1 MWSSQLHHQISLDIL
16 PLRRR
21 GATFTWKTLDELRAR
36 LIRATVYHCGAGQ
49 ELEDRLAA
57 ALAEAEETCRPS
69 FFDAEKNIRPLPQA
83 HMLLEW
89 TGKGGQKTCALLTDK
104 MACVE
109 LYIFRYNE
117 ELQRWRWPLLGMAYG
132 PTFDDNCR
140 IAVYEPALLAKSSA
154 AAQKAM
160 LQEHVLDA
168 RLALVCLELVRRELV
183 QPEGSTG
190 PTASELQARK
200 QPRDVLPTP
209 SALARSSRT
218 RHEKGVT
225 GKGAHRM

>member
-1 MWSSQLHHQISLDIL
+1 MWRMQIHHQIGQDIL
-16 PLRRR
+16 SLKRQ
-21 GATFTWKTLDELRAR
+21 GAAFTWKTLDALRAR
-36 LIRATVYHCGAGQ
+36 LVRAGEYECGNKTSIEERVKALS
-49 ELEDRLAA
+49 LE
-57 ALAEAEETCRPS
+57 TRPTL
-69 FFDAEKNIRPLPQA
+69 FGEDLMLVPLPEA
-83 HMLLEW
+83 NMLLEW
-89 TGKGGQKTCALLTDK
+89 EDNGEKCATLLTDRVTTLE
-104 MACVE
+104 MYV
-109 LYIFRYNE
+109 FRYSLDRE
-117 ELQRWRWPLLGMAYG
+117 RWRWPLIGMAYG

-183 QPEGSTG
+183 QPEGSAG
-190 PTASELQARK
+190 PTASELQAKK